1 MCRLSAKRSR
11 DCVPC
16 MRASRD
22 LNAGAAS
29 TDVQCESR
37 IGVPW
42 GKENGSLFCSSF
54 MCRVVHL
61 SRGHRVSPLT
71 VGRLC
76 VLALYLCGTVGI
88 MNVSFVFRSRGVCLL
103 SRLDRSSSNHV
114 IDLSCTVN
122 DVCEYRQHR
131 AIGSPSRRRPDS
143 IDPINS
149 ST

>member
-1 MCRLSAKRSR
+1 
-11 DCVPC
+11 

-76 VLALYLCGTVGI
+76 VLE
-88 MNVSFVFRSRGVCLL
+88 
-103 SRLDRSSSNHV
+103 
-114 IDLSCTVN
+114 
-122 DVCEYRQHR
+122 CEYVWYGWYMFGPKKLNTQHGWA
-131 AIGSPSRRRPDS
+131 AISGLISHSQTASDGN
-143 IDPINS
+143 I
-149 ST
+149 